1 MHYFHR
7 FKRFVDY
14 SIKIS
19 QYEKDIGAHYR
30 PLLYRCLL
38 EKVDI
43 HHLPQQL
50 QQYDY

>member
-1 MHYFHR
+1 MNYFSR
-7 FKRFVDY
+7 LKKFVDFT
-14 SIKIS
+14 IEIS
-19 QYEKDIGAHYR
+19 QYEKDIGASYR

-43 HHLPQQL
+43 RHLPQQL